1 MSDQLIDEIK
11 HILLVDDT
19 EDMRDLIE
27 IYLSLLSYKIT
38 PASDGREAVE
48 LFKNEPFDVI
58 LMDMRMPV
66 MDGLEATELIRQ
78 NEKEKNSTPIPIIA
92 MTAYSE
98 EEEINETYKA
108 GCDYHIVK
116 PVSRESV
123 VNILTKALNGK

>member
-1 MSDQLIDEIK
+1 
-11 HILLVDDT
+11 
-19 EDMRDLIE
+19 MRDLIE

-48 LFKNEPFDVI
+48 LFKNEKFDVI